1 MNIEQLNAEYG
12 IDDQLKFVEGA
23 GGFPFIK
30 IDNDKA
36 SAVISVYAGQI
47 LSFQPAN
54 DSNNLMFL
62 SEAAYYQPGKA
73 IKGGVPICW
82 PWFGPDP
89 DGLGRPA
96 HGFVRNRFWNVV
108 RTGVT
113 ENGDATVTLGL
124 IDTPETRAIW
134 PHSFNLSLE
143 ITVGESLNLELI
155 TRNTNT
161 NAQPFFITQAFHTY
175 FKVGHI
181 DQVTVLGLDGL
192 EYIDKADNA
201 AYKLQ
206 AGAVLISA
214 EVDRIYRQ
222 AQGEL
227 VIDDVALDRRIRITS
242 QGSNTAVVWN
252 PWTKIS
258 AEMADLKDDDYQRL
272 LCVETANA
280 DLDVVEIAPNSEFH
294 LTANYRIERDFSHVL
309 NGIQPVTT
317 G

>member
-1 MNIEQLNAEYG
+1 MNIEQLNAEYA

-23 GGFPFIK
+23 GGLPFIK
-30 IDNDKA
+30 IDNAKA
-36 SAVISVYAGQI
+36 SAVISVYAGQV

-82 PWFGPDP
+82 PWFGLDL

-113 ENGDATVTLGL
+113 AEGDAIVTLGL
-124 IDTPETRAIW
+124 TDTPETKAIW

-143 ITVGESLNLELI
+143 ITIGESLNLELI
-155 TRNTNT
+155 TRNTDT
-161 NAQPFFITQAFHTY
+161 RPFFITQAFHTY

-181 DQVTVLGLDGL
+181 DQVAVLGLDGL

-201 AYKLQ
+201 AHKLQ
-206 AGAVLISA
+206 TGAVSIGE
-214 EVDRIYRQ
+214 EVDRIYRK

-227 VIDDVALDRRIRITS
+227 AIDDAAQCRRICITS

-252 PWTKIS
+252 PWAKIS

-280 DLDVVEIAPNSEFH
+280 DLDVVEIAPDSEFR
-294 LTANYRIERDFSHVL
+294 LTANYRIEHDLSHVL
-309 NGIQPVTT
+309 KSAQPATMA
-317 G
+317 